1 MAKRRVKKRTHAG
14 AKPAAP
20 GMGGHHTAA
29 ALASE
34 TKAPKS
40 MVIRINAGEVGPSIS
55 QLVRDTR
62 LMMEPGTAS
71 RLKERKSNKL
81 RDFVT
86 MAGPLGV
93 THLMLFSRSD
103 AGNTNLRIC
112 TTPRGPTLH
121 FRVEK
126 YSLCKDV
133 QKSMRRPK
141 GQNGAEYLTSPLLV
155 MNNFMQSDK
164 LQDAAKDTK
173 SDSNPIPKNL
183 ESLTTTIFQSLFAP
197 ISPHTT
203 SLKTIKRVMLLDRK
217 PANDPNDPHAFV
229 LQLRHYAIN
238 AVTPKSALPK
248 ALRKLEQ
255 ADHLKRGDSS
265 RLPNLGALDDV
276 ADYLLD
282 PTASGFTTAS
292 DTEADTDAEIEV
304 LAVENRKAMSKEER
318 QRIRDAQR
326 AKVTGAN
333 AEGVNPEGAARP
345 TPQPRKSKT
354 QKKAIKLQELG
365 PRMTLRLTKVEE
377 GLCGGKVLWHEYISK
392 SKEEQKQQDKAWEI
406 KNKEKAERRRI
417 QKENVERKKKEK
429 KARGE
434 EVDDEDDEML
444 DDEDFDDDVWHED
457 ADAGA
462 DDDDEEGEEE
472 ESEDD
477 EDEDME

>member
-1 MAKRRVKKRTHAG
+1 M
-14 AKPAAP
+14 P
-20 GMGGHHTAA
+20 GHQSAA

-34 TKAPKS
+34 TRAPKS

-93 THLMLFSRSD
+93 SHLMLFSRSD

-121 FRVEK
+121 FRVEN
-126 YSLCKDV
+126 
-133 QKSMRRPK
+133 MRRPK

-155 MNNFMQSDK
+155 MNNFMQSQQQADA
-164 LQDAAKDTK
+164 AAKDNK
-173 SDSNPIPKNL
+173 SESNPIPKNL

-217 PANDPNDPHAFV
+217 PSTDPSDPHAFV

-248 ALRKLEQ
+248 ALRKLER

-265 RLPNLGALDDV
+265 RLPNLGGLDDV

-304 LAVENRKAMSKEER
+304 LAVENRKAMSKDER

-326 AKVTGAN
+326 AKVSGAN
-333 AEGVNPEGAARP
+333 AEGINPEGSARP
-345 TPQPRKSKT
+345 APPPRKTKT

-377 GLCGGKVLWHEYISK
+377 GLCGGKILWHEYISK

-429 KARGE
+429 KAKGE
-434 EVDDEDDEML
+434 EEDDDEDDEML
-444 DDEDFDDDVWHED
+444 DDEDFDDDVWHDE
-457 ADAGA
+457 ADAGG
-462 DDDDEEGEEE
+462 DDDEEE
-472 ESEDD
+472 ESEED

>member
-1 MAKRRVKKRTHAG
+1 MAKKRVKKRTHAG

-20 GMGGHHTAA
+20 GTAA
-29 ALASE
+29 ALANE
-34 TKAPKS
+34 TKGPKS

-93 THLMLFSRSD
+93 SHLLLFSRSD

-155 MNNFMQSDK
+155 MNHFMQSQQ
-164 LQDAAKDTK
+164 QDSTDGK
-173 SDSNPIPKNL
+173 SESNAIPKNL

-255 ADHLKRGDSS
+255 ADHLKRGDSA
-265 RLPNLGALDDV
+265 RLPNLGSLDDV

-304 LAVENRKAMSKEER
+304 LATENRKAMSKEER

-326 AKVTGAN
+326 SKVTGAN

-345 TPQPRKSKT
+345 VPLPRKTKT

-392 SKEEQKQQDKAWEI
+392 TKEEQKQQDKAWEI
-406 KNKEKAERRRI
+406 RNKEKAERRRI
-417 QKENVERKKKEK
+417 QKENVEKKKKEK
-429 KARGE
+429 KAKGGHE
-434 EVDDEDDEML
+434 QDEDEDEEM
-444 DDEDFDDDVWHED
+444 DDQDDYDDDVWHDD
-457 ADAGA
+457 ADGGE
-462 DDDDEEGEEE
+462 DDDDDGDDDEE
-472 ESEDD
+472 D
-477 EDEDME
+477 EDEEME

>member
-1 MAKRRVKKRTHAG
+1 
-14 AKPAAP
+14 
-20 GMGGHHTAA
+20 
-29 ALASE
+29 
-34 TKAPKS
+34 
-40 MVIRINAGEVGPSIS
+40 
-55 QLVRDTR
+55 
-62 LMMEPGTAS
+62 MMEPGTAS

-93 THLMLFSRSD
+93 SHLMLFSRSD

-141 GQNGAEYLTSPLLV
+141 GQNGAEYLTPPLLV
-155 MNNFMQSDK
+155 MNNFMQSQQQADA
-164 LQDAAKDTK
+164 AAKDNK
-173 SDSNPIPKNL
+173 PESNPIPKNL

-217 PANDPNDPHAFV
+217 PSTDPSDPHAFV

-248 ALRKLEQ
+248 ALRKLER

-265 RLPNLGALDDV
+265 RLPNLGGLDDV

-282 PTASGFTTAS
+282 PTASGFTTAP

-304 LAVENRKAMSKEER
+304 LAVENCKAMSKDER
-318 QRIRDAQR
+318 QRIRDAQC
-326 AKVTGAN
+326 AKVPGAN
-333 AEGVNPEGAARP
+333 AEGINPEGSARP
-345 TPQPRKSKT
+345 TPPLRKTKT

-377 GLCGGKVLWHEYISK
+377 GLCGGKILWHEYISK
-392 SKEEQKQQDKAWEI
+392 SKEEHKQQDKAWEI

-429 KARGE
+429 KAKGE
-434 EVDDEDDEML
+434 EEDDDEDDEML
-444 DDEDFDDDVWHED
+444 DDEHFDDDVWHEE
-457 ADAGA
+457 ADAGG
-462 DDDDEEGEEE
+462 DDDEEE
-472 ESEDD
+472 ESEED
-477 EDEDME
+477 EDEDEDTE

>member
-333 AEGVNPEGAARP
+333 AEGVNPEAASRP
-345 TPQPRKSKT
+345 APQPRKSKT

-472 ESEDD
+472 ESED

>member
-14 AKPAAP
+14 AKPPAP
-20 GMGGHHTAA
+20 GMPGHQSAA

-34 TKAPKS
+34 TRAPKS

-93 THLMLFSRSD
+93 SHLMLFSRSD

-155 MNNFMQSDK
+155 MNNFMQSQQQADA
-164 LQDAAKDTK
+164 AAKDNK
-173 SDSNPIPKNL
+173 SESNPIPKNL

-217 PANDPNDPHAFV
+217 PSTDPSDPHAFV

-248 ALRKLEQ
+248 ALRKLER
-255 ADHLKRGDSS
+255 ADYLKRGDSS
-265 RLPNLGALDDV
+265 RLPNLGGLDDV

-304 LAVENRKAMSKEER
+304 LAVENRKAMSKDER

-326 AKVTGAN
+326 AKVSGAN
-333 AEGVNPEGAARP
+333 AEGINPEGSARP
-345 TPQPRKSKT
+345 APPPRKTKT

-377 GLCGGKVLWHEYISK
+377 GLCGGKILWHEYISK
-392 SKEEQKQQDKAWEI
+392 SKEEQKQQDKAWEV

-429 KARGE
+429 KAKGE
-434 EVDDEDDEML
+434 EEDDDEDDEML
-444 DDEDFDDDVWHED
+444 DDEDFDDDVWHDE
-457 ADAGA
+457 ADAGGE
-462 DDDDEEGEEE
+462 DDEEE
-472 ESEDD
+472 ESEED